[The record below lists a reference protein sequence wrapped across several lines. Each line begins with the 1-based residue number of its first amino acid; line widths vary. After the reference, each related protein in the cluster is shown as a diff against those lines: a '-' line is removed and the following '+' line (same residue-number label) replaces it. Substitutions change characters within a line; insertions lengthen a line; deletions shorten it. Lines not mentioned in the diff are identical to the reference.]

1 MLDAVLCVAARASEA
16 DRPYRIRGVEGATA
30 CGPAVMGYAMTPHE
44 YNTLL
49 TVILI
54 GLPLAIVS
62 HIPWAI
68 PAIVILGLLWLC
80 TAHPTI
86 GVIALVA
93 VVTHRVLG
101 WAIKD
106 YFLFLIGGFGLRASG
121 ALNSAERAEIR
132 RERFEKRQHAPRQ
145 PRSRGRRPPRIFPVR

>member
-1 MLDAVLCVAARASEA
+1 MD
-16 DRPYRIRGVEGATA
+16 
-30 CGPAVMGYAMTPHE
+30 PHIF
-44 YNTLL
+44 L
-49 TVILI
+49 VILAGCI
-54 GLPLAIVS
+54 VWGLVPSYAPVV
-62 HIPWAI
+62 
-68 PAIVILGLLWLC
+68 VILGALWLIAAH
-80 TAHPTI
+80 TAI
-86 GVIALVA
+86 GAVVLIA

-145 PRSRGRRPPRIFPVR
+145 PRSRGRSPKTYMPWEKSGDDIEDL